1 MATHSSAAS
10 SAAAPR
16 TSALAKV
23 GIVLGVIV
31 AASAVNAVIAQIAL
45 ALGADSSF
53 TPLTPGAYVFLTV
66 IGVLLALA
74 GWAVVRRASAR
85 PARVLR
91 VLVPVVLLLSFIPDF
106 VIVPQMAGNSTTGL
120 IALLVMHVTT
130 AAIAVWG
137 FARAFPVR

>member
-1 MATHSSAAS
+1 MTTH
-10 SAAAPR
+10 SAAANPTAPR
-16 TSALAKV
+16 SSALARTGV
-23 GIVLGVIV
+23 VLGVIV
-31 AASAVNAVIAQIAL
+31 AASVVNAVIAQIAL
-45 ALGADSSF
+45 ALGASSSF

-66 IGVLLALA
+66 VGVLLALA

-120 IALLVMHVTT
+120 IALMVMHVTT
-130 AAIAVWG
+130 ALIAVAG
-137 FARAFPVR
+137 FARALPVR

>member
-1 MATHSSAAS
+1 MSTHSAAS
-10 SAAAPR
+10 SPTAPR
-16 TSALAKV
+16 ASALART
-23 GIVLGVIV
+23 GIVAGVTV
-31 AASAVNAVIAQIAL
+31 AASVVNAVIAQIAL

-74 GWAVVRRASAR
+74 GWAVVRRVSAR

-106 VIVPQMAGNSTTGL
+106 VIVPQMAGSSTTGSS
-120 IALLVMHVTT
+120 
-130 AAIAVWG
+130 
-137 FARAFPVR
+137 P